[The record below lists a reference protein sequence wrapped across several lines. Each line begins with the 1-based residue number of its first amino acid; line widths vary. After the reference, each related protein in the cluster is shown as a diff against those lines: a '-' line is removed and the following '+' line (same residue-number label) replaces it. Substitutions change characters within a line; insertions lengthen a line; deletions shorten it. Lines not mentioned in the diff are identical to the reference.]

1 MSESKSAPFIR
12 SGNSAGTLRLDM
24 LIALLAPTICA
35 TVTFGWRVPVLL
47 LVSIATAL
55 LSEALG
61 CLLMRR
67 RLTLLDGSAAVTGW
81 LIGMMVSPIA
91 PFWLVIVA
99 SAFAILIVKMPFG
112 GDGHNVFNPAAAGI
126 ALITQCFSAE
136 LFLYPDTDAVLPIW
150 LNESTVLT
158 AASPASLL
166 RTGGAGPYD
175 RYDLLFGQFPGP
187 LGATAIFV
195 LCACAVFLFVR
206 KATSPSLTLSFVATC
221 TVIAV
226 LFPRVTDGTWFQSI
240 ILELSS
246 GYLLFAGVF
255 LLTDPVTSPHRPA
268 ARAVYGVLAGI
279 LVMLLRHIGRFEE
292 STCFAILLCNAVS
305 AAIDRTVW
313 RIGQAIRK
321 RREPA

>member
-1 MSESKSAPFIR
+1 MAESKGAPFIR
-12 SGNSAGTLRLDM
+12 SGNSAGTLRLDV
-24 LIALLAPTICA
+24 LIALLAPTVCA

-47 LVSIATAL
+47 LVSVATAML
-55 LSEALG
+55 CEALG
-61 CLLMRR
+61 CLLQRR
-67 RLTLLDGSAAVTGW
+67 RLTWMDGSAAVTGW

-136 LFLYPDTDAVLPIW
+136 LFLYPDTDAVIPIFV
-150 LNESTVLT
+150 EPDTVLT
-158 AASPASLL
+158 TASPASLL
-166 RTGGAGPYD
+166 RTGGSSPYD
-175 RYDLLFGQFPGP
+175 GYDLLFGQFPGP
-187 LGATAIFV
+187 LGATAVFV

-206 KATSPSLTLSFVATC
+206 KATSPSLTLSFLATC

-226 LFPRVTDGTWFQSI
+226 LFPRVTDGTWYQSI
-240 ILELSS
+240 ILELCS

-255 LLTDPVTSPHRPA
+255 LLTDPVTSPHHPA
-268 ARAVYGVLAGI
+268 ARALYGVLAGI

-313 RIGQAIRK
+313 RVGHAIRK
-321 RREPA
+321 RREAA

>member
-1 MSESKSAPFIR
+1 MAETKNAPFIR
-12 SGNSAGTLRLDM
+12 SGNSAGTLRLDV
-24 LIALLAPTICA
+24 LIALMAPTICA
-35 TVTFGWRVPVLL
+35 TITFGWRVPVILL
-47 LVSIATAL
+47 TSIATAM
-55 LSEALG
+55 LSEAVG
-61 CLLMRR
+61 CLMMRR

-81 LIGMMVSPIA
+81 LIGMMVPPIA
-91 PFWLVIVA
+91 PLWLVIVA

-126 ALITQCFSAE
+126 ALVTQCFSAQ
-136 LFLYPDTDAVLPIW
+136 LFLYPDTDMVIPIW
-150 LNESTVLT
+150 VDAKNVLS

-175 RYDLLFGQFPGP
+175 EFDYLFGQIPGP
-187 LGATAIFV
+187 LGATAVFV

-206 KATSPSLTLSFVATC
+206 KTTDPSLTLSFLLTC
-221 TVIAV
+221 AIIAV
-226 LFPRVTDGTWFQSI
+226 LYPRVIGGTWYQSVL
-240 ILELSS
+240 LELCS

-268 ARAVYGVLAGI
+268 ARVVYGVLAGI

-292 STCFAILLCNAVS
+292 STCFAILLCNAAS
-305 AAIDRTVW
+305 AAIDRSVW

-321 RREPA
+321 RRESA

>member
-24 LIALLAPTICA
+24 LIALLPPTICA

>member
-1 MSESKSAPFIR
+1 MADSKGAPFIR
-12 SGNSAGTLRLDM
+12 SGNSAGTLRLNV
-24 LIALLAPTICA
+24 LIALIAPTICA

-47 LVSIATAL
+47 LISIATAM

-61 CLLMRR
+61 CLLQRR
-67 RLTLLDGSAAVTGW
+67 RLTFLDGSAAVTGW

-99 SAFAILIVKMPFG
+99 SAFAILIAKIPFG

-136 LFLYPDTDAVLPIW
+136 LFLYPDTDAVLPIFVDT
-150 LNESTVLT
+150 NSVLT

-166 RTGGAGPYD
+166 RSGGAGPYD
-175 RYDLLFGQFPGP
+175 GYDFLFGQFPGP

-195 LCACAVFLFVR
+195 LCACAAFLFAL

-221 TVIAV
+221 AVIAV
-226 LFPRVTDGTWFQSI
+226 LFPRVTDGLWYQSI

-255 LLTDPVTSPHRPA
+255 MLTDPVTSPHHPA
-268 ARAVYGVLAGI
+268 ARVVYGVLAGI

-305 AAIDRTVW
+305 AAIDRSTW

-321 RREPA
+321 RRESA

>member
-1 MSESKSAPFIR
+1 MTETRGAPFIR
-12 SGNSAGTLRLDM
+12 SGNTAGTLRLDV
-24 LIALLAPTICA
+24 LIALLAPTVCA

-47 LVSIATAL
+47 LVSIGTAL

-61 CLLMRR
+61 CLLQRR

-126 ALITQCFSAE
+126 ALVTQCFSAE
-136 LFLYPDTDAVLPIW
+136 LFLYPDPDAVPPVFV
-150 LNESTVLT
+150 NEGSVLT

-175 RYDLLFGQFPGP
+175 GYDFLFGQFPGP
-187 LGATAIFV
+187 LGATAVFV

-206 KATSPSLTLSFVATC
+206 KTTSPTLTLSFLATC
-221 TVIAV
+221 SVIAV
-226 LFPRVTDGTWFQSI
+226 LFPRVTDGTWYQSM
-240 ILELSS
+240 ILELCS

-255 LLTDPVTSPHRPA
+255 LLTDPVTSPHHPT
-268 ARAVYGVLAGI
+268 ARAIYGVLAGV

-305 AAIDRTVW
+305 AAIDRITW
-313 RIGQAIRK
+313 RIGHAIRK
-321 RREPA
+321 RREAA